1 MMQIINGDD
10 DGGGGCGGG
19 GGGGSGDG
27 DVCVSQ
33 LKNAL
38 RLTVQFTHTR
48 THNPLTS
55 KKESQ
60 SGSVL

>member
-1 MMQIINGDD
+1 MMQINNGDDD
-10 DGGGGCGGG
+10 DGGGG
-19 GGGGSGDG
+19 DM
-27 DVCVSQ
+27 CVPQ
-33 LKNAL
+33 LKNSFETYCL
-38 RLTVQFTHTR
+38 VHTHTH